1 MASRRR
7 FGRVRKLPSGRFQAR
22 YHGPDGIDR
31 PAPYTFATKTDA
43 NMWLADKELEIRRG
57 DWLDPA
63 GASVPLREF
72 AAGWIVERPNLRP
85 RTVEL
90 YEGLLRLHIA
100 PQLGALGLGDVTP
113 ARVRSWRKERLDDG
127 VGPVTVAK
135 AYRLLKT
142 VMATAVEDGLIRRN
156 PCQIKGAG
164 TEASPERRTATL
176 AEVFAIAD
184 AIQPRYRVLVLLA
197 AFGTLRWG
205 ELMGLR
211 RLDVDLDERTVRVER
226 AVQQVKGKQIVSTP
240 KTAAGRR
247 VIAIPEVIVPEL
259 RSHLAEFA
267 EPGPD
272 GRVFIGPK
280 GATPTRTNF
289 HTVWRQAATAAGV
302 PELHF
307 HDLRHTGATLA
318 ATTGASLRE
327 LMERLG
333 HASPRAAMIYQH
345 ATRERDHALAAA
357 LDALAQAYLRGR
369 PQSDE
374 RARDGHDD
382 DELAS

>member
-1 MASRRR
+1 MAARRR

-22 YHGPDGIDR
+22 YHGPDGQDR

-43 NMWLADKELEIRRG
+43 NVWLADKELEIRRG

-63 GASVPLREF
+63 GAMIPLREF
-72 AAGWIVERPNLRP
+72 AAAWIVERPNLRP

-100 PQLGALGLGDVTP
+100 PQLGRLGLGDLTP

-184 AIQPRYRVLVLLA
+184 AIQPRYRALVLLA

-211 RLDVDLDERTVRVER
+211 RLDVDLDERTVRIER

-259 RSHLAEFA
+259 RSHLTEFA

-357 LDALAQAYLRGR
+357 LDALAQAYLRER
-369 PQSDE
+369 PQADE

-382 DELAS
+382 AEMAS